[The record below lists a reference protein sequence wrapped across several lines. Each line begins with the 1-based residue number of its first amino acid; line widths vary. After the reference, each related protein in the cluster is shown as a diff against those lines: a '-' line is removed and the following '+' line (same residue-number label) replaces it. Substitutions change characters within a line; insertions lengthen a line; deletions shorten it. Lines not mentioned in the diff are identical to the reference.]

1 MSAFNSS
8 AAIEKTY
15 YKKKQRR
22 DTKQNK
28 ILFEND
34 KKRLREQARDKLRKL
49 SEEETNEKRKY
60 GRSRCHNMSKE
71 KKQKLKEYQKH
82 YREAREL
89 K

>member
-1 MSAFNSS
+1 MSAFNSIES
-8 AAIEKTY
+8 IEKTY

-49 SEEETNEKRKY
+49 SEEEKNEKRKY

-82 YREAREL
+82 YLEAREL